1 MKVIQ
6 IVMGCVFTSMFA
18 LGAIAGLVMREPV
31 GLAFAALAILTLI
44 DQHNLI
50 D

>member
-6 IVMGCVFTSMFA
+6 IVVGCVFTSMFA
-18 LGAIAGLVMREPV
+18 LGAIAGLLMREPV
-31 GLAFAALAILTLI
+31 GLAFAALAILTLTAQI
-44 DQHNLI
+44 VLI